1 MINQPPIQE
10 VNLTNGAPYEEPKV
24 KETVSSNDAYYAT
37 SLSGSEDPVSTYLE
51 ILQGAAEEGQSSF
64 MESLELDNLK

>member
-51 ILQGAAEEGQSSF
+51 ILQG
-64 MESLELDNLK
+64 